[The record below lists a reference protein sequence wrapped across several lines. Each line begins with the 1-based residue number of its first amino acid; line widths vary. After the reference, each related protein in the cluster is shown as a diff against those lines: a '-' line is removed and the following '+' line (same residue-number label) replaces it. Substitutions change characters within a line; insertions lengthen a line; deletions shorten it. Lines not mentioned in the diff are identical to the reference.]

1 MSDGQTHGVR
11 LEIKTGRRVSIGRS
25 EVVHH
30 PGKTWSL
37 EITDKWGDEVLLSND
52 CVGAL
57 RDFLNGLV
65 AAPDR
70 TAMLR
75 EAYALAKSAGDVENM
90 IRAANA
96 LGGCL

>member
-1 MSDGQTHGVR
+1 MSDGQTHGER
-11 LEIKTGRRVSIGRS
+11 LEIKTGCRVSIGRS
-25 EVVHH
+25 EVAHY
-30 PGKTWSL
+30 PGEWSL
-37 EITDKWGDEVLLSND
+37 EITDKRGDAVLLSND

-70 TAMLR
+70 AAMLR
-75 EAYALAKSAGDVENM
+75 EAYALAKTQGDVENM

>member
-1 MSDGQTHGVR
+1 MSDGQTHGER
-11 LEIKTGRRVSIGRS
+11 LEIKTGCRVSIGRS
-25 EVVHH
+25 EVAHY
-30 PGKTWSL
+30 PGETWSL

-75 EAYALAKSAGDVENM
+75 EAYALAKSAGDY
-90 IRAANA
+90 NA
-96 LGGCL
+96 MAEIASQL